1 MWAVGI
7 GVQVYRT
14 PSLRAPRVCGV
25 LAAQGWAQ
33 ECPGDG
39 WALVHGL
46 WLLQPGQLC
55 WLHLAPLGLDPSSP
69 REPSQSII

>member
-14 PSLRAPRVCGV
+14 PSLRAPGVCGV

-33 ECPGDG
+33 ECPGGG

-46 WLLQPGQLC
+46 WLLQPG
-55 WLHLAPLGLDPSSP
+55 
-69 REPSQSII
+69 